1 MHSKTEIRKVAL
13 ERREGLDRGKKA
25 LWETAIQD
33 YIAEA
38 PVFKRVNVVAL
49 YVPIRGEVD
58 ILPLWHAHDKVM
70 VFPRVEGDTL
80 RFYHVRVKDEL
91 SKGSF
96 GIPEP
101 APSACQRW
109 IEVNDIGLILVP
121 GLVFDRAGFRI
132 GYGKGFYDRL
142 LNLYPDVVTMGPCF
156 DEFFVEKLSVD
167 SWDARVDFIATQS
180 GIFKSEG
187 EVIK

>member
-1 MHSKTEIRKVAL
+1 MHSKSEIRKAAL
-13 ERREGLDRGKKA
+13 ERRKDFGRGERA
-25 LWETAIQD
+25 FWEKAIQD

-38 PVFKRVNVVAL
+38 SVFKRANVVAL
-49 YVPIRGEVD
+49 YAPIRGEVD

-80 RFYHVRVKDEL
+80 RFYPVRVKDDL

-96 GIPEP
+96 GILEP
-101 APSACQRW
+101 APSAYQRW

-121 GLVFDRAGFRI
+121 GLVFDRAGFRV

-142 LNLYPDVVTMGPCF
+142 LNLYPDVVTMGVCF
-156 DEFFVEKLSVD
+156 DEFFVERLSVD
-167 SWDARVDFIATQS
+167 SWDARVNFIATQS